1 MIFWIVQA
9 ADEKPAADNGKIKIM
24 KKNDEFEFE
33 CTDLSDQGFG
43 IGHHD
48 GLTVFVSDLLPQEKV
63 IVRIIKMQKTYAI
76 GKVVQRLVTS
86 KDRVEPVCAQAGKC
100 GGCALLHVNYERQ
113 LAYKEKQLKDLF
125 AKVDPDIEVLPP
137 LEMDY
142 PYYYRN
148 KAQFPIGI
156 QDGRVVGGFY
166 KARTND
172 IVPVKHCMIQSKKI
186 NEIYK
191 WVLDHLSL
199 NQAES
204 LRHLFIRHSDATG
217 KVQVVF
223 IGRQNKGLEGL
234 TQKLVA
240 AFPEVSSVVF
250 NENKRNDNVI
260 LSDQYT
266 VLYGSDSLDEK
277 CLDLD
282 IKLHFKSFFQVNPK
296 QMEVLYAQAL
306 ELADLHKI
314 DEVIELYS
322 GTGTIGLLAAR
333 KAGHVTGVEIVPEA
347 VENAKENQERNG
359 IENADFIC
367 MDATKFAHQNTKP
380 ADVVMVD
387 PPRKGMTTRGIEDIA
402 ALAPK
407 RVVYISCNPRTL
419 ARDLGE
425 FKKVGYR
432 ALKIQPVDMFP
443 NTTGMECAALIAKDE
458 TLNAHIAGI

>member
-1 MIFWIVQA
+1 MDRQ
-9 ADEKPAADNGKIKIM
+9 ADNQEAGLSNAKIKSM

-43 IGHHD
+43 IGHKD
-48 GLTVFVSDLLPQEKV
+48 GLTVFVSDLLPQEKA
-63 IVRIIKMQKTYAI
+63 IIRIIKMQKTYAI
-76 GKVVQRLVTS
+76 GKVVKRLVTS
-86 KDRVEPVCAQAGKC
+86 KDRVQPACGQAGKC

-125 AKVDPDIEVLPP
+125 EKVDPNIEVLPP
-137 LEMDY
+137 LGMDY

-148 KAQFPIGI
+148 KAQFPIGVK
-156 QDGRVVGGFY
+156 DGKVVGGFY
-166 KARTND
+166 KARSNE
-172 IVPVKHCMIQSKKI
+172 IVPVEQCMIQSKKI

-191 WVLDHLSL
+191 WVLDHLSTT
-199 NQAES
+199 QAES

-217 KVQVVF
+217 QVQVVF
-223 IGRQNKGLEGL
+223 IGRENRGLNEL

-260 LSDQYT
+260 LSDKYT
-266 VLYGSDSLDEK
+266 VLYGSDSLAEK

-282 IKLHFKSFFQVNPK
+282 IQLHFKSFFQVNPK
-296 QMEVLYAQAL
+296 QMEVLYSQAL
-306 ELADLHKI
+306 ALADLHQT

-333 KAGHVTGVEIVPEA
+333 QAGHVTGVEIVPEA
-347 VENAKENQERNG
+347 VENAKENQKRNG

-367 MDATKFAHQNTKP
+367 MDATKFAHQNTRP

-387 PPRKGMTTRGIEDIA
+387 PPRKGMTPQGIEDIA

-425 FKKVGYR
+425 FKKLGYR
-432 ALKIQPVDMFP
+432 AIKIQPVDMFP
-443 NTTGMECAALIAKDE
+443 NTTGMECAALIVKDE
-458 TLNAHIAGI
+458 ADFDTESKK